1 MYLYLSLMK
10 LYGQVNNMNYVIE
23 NWDAIVVALLAVV
36 GAASV
41 IAKLTPT
48 TKDDEIVAKIKAVLD
63 VIALNPKNKP

>member
-1 MYLYLSLMK
+1 
-10 LYGQVNNMNYVIE
+10 MNYVIE